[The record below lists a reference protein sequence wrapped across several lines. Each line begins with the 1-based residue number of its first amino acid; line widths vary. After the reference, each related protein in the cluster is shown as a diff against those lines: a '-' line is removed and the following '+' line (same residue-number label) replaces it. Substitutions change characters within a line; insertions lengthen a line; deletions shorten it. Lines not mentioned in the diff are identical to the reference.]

1 MNQSNYDP
9 IEVVFLKSDIERMNE
24 QKKHKTLLAYSKSED
39 SNKRSVAAMCGV
51 NLEKLVHDEDIN
63 VLKTVARY
71 SAEYSEKIA
80 REFFASDNV
89 ELHTMAALSLASQNM
104 LTDKEVENMEAPILL
119 AMIKERYSLMQI
131 ARIHKVGEVKKAMVR
146 ELYRMSRY
154 ENLDVEDIRTE
165 LNSQPFVFGDYL
177 YKMDVEIDPSEEDT
191 EIDPYDEYLKKEN
204 SVKEESAEVEEEP
217 SSDDEMSLDELLSK
231 I

>member
-1 MNQSNYDP
+1 
-9 IEVVFLKSDIERMNE
+9 
-24 QKKHKTLLAYSKSED
+24 
-39 SNKRSVAAMCGV
+39 
-51 NLEKLVHDEDIN
+51 
-63 VLKTVARY
+63 
-71 SAEYSEKIA
+71 
-80 REFFASDNV
+80 
-89 ELHTMAALSLASQNM
+89 
-104 LTDKEVENMEAPILL
+104 
-119 AMIKERYSLMQI
+119 MIKERYSLMQI

-177 YKMDVEIDPSEEDT
+177 YKMDVEIDPSEEDN